1 MLPPLPRCSSWVSSS
16 LISPRRISLPRFHCR
31 VGLHID
37 LFEVCSAFTH
47 VAACTLAQSPYF
59 VTAIRRLQ
67 TFRLLYACSGCF
79 RRERIAGWGLHPLKS
94 AALSRRTWE
103 PVIRTGFLRE
113 LSHCSSKAGAAVR
126 NSSLGV
132 PKPGMRLFLFRPA
145 TTPRRLATSGLR
157 LRASAFRKTP

>member
-16 LISPRRISLPRFHCR
+16 LISPRRVSLPRFHCR

-67 TFRLLYACSGCF
+67 TFRLLHACSGCF

-103 PVIRTGFLRE
+103 AVIRFCHHWSTE
-113 LSHCSSKAGAAVR
+113 APISR
-126 NSSLGV
+126 NSSCNCLRREWVMMLG
-132 PKPGMRLFLFRPA
+132 
-145 TTPRRLATSGLR
+145 TEH
-157 LRASAFRKTP
+157 